1 VINWRLQ
8 DYILSGVF
16 AALIFATAFLLG
28 SGIIMATGIPAT
40 GGIANIL
47 AAVLVLVVGAHLVP
61 KPGFGVLTMG
71 LMFTL
76 AIPTLI
82 GGPPGAFKIANGILI
97 GLVFDIV
104 VILGQRGFWAYVAAG
119 SLAAVTSI
127 TSIYAAMLLL
137 GLPGAEKLQPLLL
150 PLTIMQAI
158 TGAIGG
164 WLGSMIYERRLK
176 NLRFVRQL
184 RDNVL

>member
-1 VINWRLQ
+1 MSKWRLQ
-8 DYILSGVF
+8 DFILSGVF

-28 SGIIMATGIPAT
+28 AGIIMATGIPAT

-61 KPGFGVLTMG
+61 RFGFGMLTMG

-82 GGPPGAFKIANGILI
+82 GGPPGAFKIVNGVLI
-97 GLVFDIV
+97 GLVFDI
-104 VILGQRGFWAYVAAG
+104 ILAFAGRRTWAYVVAG

-127 TSIYAAMLLL
+127 TSIYFAMVLL
-137 GLPGAEKLQPLLL
+137 GLPGVEKLQPLVL
-150 PLTIMQAI
+150 PLTLMQAV
-158 TGAIGG
+158 TGAVGA
-164 WLGSMIYERRLK
+164 WLGTMIYQRRLK

-184 RDNVL
+184 LGDST

>member
-1 VINWRLQ
+1 MSKWRLQ
-8 DYILSGVF
+8 YFVLSGVF

-28 SGIIMATGIPAT
+28 AGIIMATGIPAT

-47 AAVLVLVVGAHLVP
+47 GAVLVLVVGAQLVP
-61 KPGFGVLTMG
+61 RFGFGMLTMG

-82 GGPPGAFKIANGILI
+82 GGPPGAFKIANGILV
-97 GLVFDIV
+97 GLVFDV
-104 VILGQRGFWAYVAAG
+104 AVTLGSRRTWAYVVAG

-127 TSIYAAMLLL
+127 TSIYAAMVLL
-137 GLPGAEKLQPLLL
+137 GLPGVQKLQPLLL
-150 PLTIMQAI
+150 PLTVMQAI
-158 TGAIGG
+158 TGAVGA
-164 WLGSMIYERRLK
+164 WLATVIYQRRLR

-184 RDNVL
+184 LDEST